1 MNDTVKTTPSL
12 RSTDEEERSLGF
24 ITRVAYGCGDTACN
38 VVYGMV
44 GTILTLFYTDYI
56 GIPAASIAII
66 MLVSRV
72 FDGVSDFIMGFIV
85 ERTHTKWGQSR
96 PYVLWMAIPYAI
108 AGILLFTVPHT
119 TQNLQFIYIFITYNL
134 CTTVI
139 YTALNLPYGSL
150 SAMMTRSS
158 HERDLLSVFRMGM
171 APFGRI
177 LVVSATLPLVKLL
190 GNNQR
195 GWILAMTLWCV
206 IAVLLLLFCFARCK
220 ETVVIPA
227 RDQSEEKT
235 PFGKSIKAIVTNP
248 YFWAC
253 LVVWMCMTSYTTVI
267 GTVLPYYCKYILGND
282 TTMYSMLYVAE
293 TAVTIIC
300 TFLCAFLVKRYG
312 KRNLILAGIILA
324 LASQI
329 IFCMA
334 SHNFTVLLITTIIR
348 GIGVSP
354 LFALLFGMVGDAVEY
369 GQWKTHLRQE
379 SLMFSAGSVGN
390 KIGIGIV
397 GAVTTGL
404 LDWSGYISSTTG
416 GEVQPDSALAMI
428 TNLYKFAPMI
438 LFVGVMIVMLLYKL
452 DKQYPDIMK
461 ELKDREARGEL

>member
-1 MNDTVKTTPSL
+1 MNDNLNHTKL
-12 RSTDEEERSLGF
+12 DERPLGF

-56 GIPAASIAII
+56 GIPAAAIAVI
-66 MLVSRV
+66 MLISRV

-96 PYVLWMAIPYAI
+96 PWVLWMAVPYAI
-108 AGILLFTVPHT
+108 SGVLMFAVPHT

-158 HERDLLSVFRMGM
+158 HERDMLSVFRM
-171 APFGRI
+171 A
-177 LVVSATLPLVKLL
+177 
-190 GNNQR
+190 
-195 GWILAMTLWCV
+195 LWCV
-206 IAVLLLLFCFARCK
+206 IALALLLFCFARCK

-227 RDQSEEKT
+227 REQSDQRSKT
-235 PFGKSIKAIVTNP
+235 PIGKSIRAIACNP

-282 TTMYSMLYVAE
+282 TYIYSALYVSE

-300 TFLCAFLVKRYG
+300 TFACALLVKRFG
-312 KRNLILAGIILA
+312 KRNLILAGILLA
-324 LASQI
+324 FAAQI
-329 IFCMA
+329 IFCFA
-334 SHNFTVLLITTIIR
+334 SKNFTVLMFTTVIR

-397 GAVTTGL
+397 SAVTTGL
-404 LDWSGYISSTTG
+404 LSYSGYISSTNDASV
-416 GEVQPDSALAMI
+416 VQPDSALQMI
-428 TNLYKFAPMI
+428 TNLLKFAPMI
-438 LFVGVMIVMLLYKL
+438 LFAGVLIVMLLYKL
-452 DKQYPDIMK
+452 DKRYPAIME
-461 ELKDREARGEL
+461 ELREREKRGEL

>member
-1 MNDTVKTTPSL
+1 MNDNLNHTKL
-12 RSTDEEERSLGF
+12 DEKPLGF

-56 GIPAASIAII
+56 GIPAAAIAVI
-66 MLVSRV
+66 MLISRV

-96 PYVLWMAIPYAI
+96 PWVLWMAVPYAI
-108 AGILLFTVPHT
+108 SGVLMFAVPHT

-158 HERDLLSVFRMGM
+158 HERDMLSVFRMGM

-177 LVVSATLPLVKLL
+177 LVVSATLPLVKLM
-190 GNNQR
+190 GDNQS
-195 GWILAMTLWCV
+195 GWIRAMALWCV
-206 IAVLLLLFCFARCK
+206 IALALLLFCFARCK

-227 RDQSEEKT
+227 REQSDQRSKT
-235 PFGKSIKAIVTNP
+235 PIGKSIRAIACNP

-253 LVVWMCMTSYTTVI
+253 LIVWMCMTSYTTVI

-282 TTMYSMLYVAE
+282 TYIYSALYVSE

-300 TFLCAFLVKRYG
+300 TFACALLVKRFG
-312 KRNLILAGIILA
+312 KRNLILAGILLA
-324 LASQI
+324 FAAQI
-329 IFCMA
+329 IFCFA
-334 SHNFTVLLITTIIR
+334 SKNFTVLMFTTVIR

-397 GAVTTGL
+397 SAVTTGL
-404 LDWSGYISSTTG
+404 LSYSGYISSTNDASV
-416 GEVQPDSALAMI
+416 VQPDSALQMI
-428 TNLYKFAPMI
+428 TNLLKFAPMI
-438 LFVGVMIVMLLYKL
+438 LFAGVLIVMLLYKL
-452 DKQYPDIMK
+452 DKRYPAIME
-461 ELKDREARGEL
+461 ELREREKRGEL